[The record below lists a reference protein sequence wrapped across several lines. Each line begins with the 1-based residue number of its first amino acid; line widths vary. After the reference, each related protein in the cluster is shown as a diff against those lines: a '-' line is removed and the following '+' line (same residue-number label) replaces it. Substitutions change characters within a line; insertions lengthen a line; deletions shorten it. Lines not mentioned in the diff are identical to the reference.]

1 MKKKKLK
8 NLTRGFVTLLPVV
21 LFILILR
28 WIFSLIISSVSWI
41 GTLISDAI
49 SYEVP
54 VYFINIISFVLLV
67 LLVWIIGVIMN
78 EKHLGR
84 KLKQWFTPFVSRV
97 PLLSTLFKITNQ
109 VTHTL
114 QNTNSFRETVLLK
127 FPTNY
132 TYSVGFITGEDVS
145 VFEGASNETHLV
157 SVFVPTTPNPTNGYL
172 ILVDPANLIRT
183 DCPVSTAI
191 SFIISMGTTG
201 ATQEVIKSY
210 EVSEWDFFWNNIC
223 NVFIFHYPLICLI
236 ILEY

>member
-1 MKKKKLK
+1 MKKQKLK
-8 NLTRGFVTLLPVV
+8 NLTRGFVTLLPIV

-28 WIFSLIISSVSWI
+28 WIFSLLMSSVSWL
-41 GTLISDAI
+41 GTLISENI
-49 SYEVP
+49 SYEIP
-54 VYFINIISFVLLV
+54 TYLIDIISFVLLV
-67 LLVWIIGVIMN
+67 LLVWIVGIIMN

-84 KLKQWFTPFVSRV
+84 KLKQWFSPLVSKV

-127 FPTNY
+127 FPTDY

-145 VFEGASNETHLV
+145 IFENATNEKHLV

-172 ILVDPANLIRT
+172 VLVDPTNLTRT
-183 DCPVSTAI
+183 SCPVSTAV

-201 ATQEVIKSY
+201 ATQEIIKSY
-210 EVSEWDFFWNNIC
+210 EVSE
-223 NVFIFHYPLICLI
+223 
-236 ILEY
+236 

>member
-1 MKKKKLK
+1 MYMKKKKLN
-8 NLTRGFVTLLPVV
+8 NLMRGFVTLLPVV

-28 WIFSLIISSVSWI
+28 WIFSLIISSVSWL
-41 GTLISDAI
+41 GALIFQNI
-49 SYEVP
+49 SYEIPIHV
-54 VYFINIISFVLLV
+54 INIISFVLLV
-67 LLVWIIGVIMN
+67 LLVWLVGIVMN

-84 KLKQWFTPFVSRV
+84 KLGEWFTPLVSKV

-127 FPTNY
+127 FPTDY

-145 VFEGASNETHLV
+145 LFEGASKESHLV

-172 ILVDPANLIRT
+172 VLVDPDRLIKT
-183 DCPVSTAI
+183 TCPVSIAV

-201 ATQEVIKSY
+201 ATQE
-210 EVSEWDFFWNNIC
+210 
-223 NVFIFHYPLICLI
+223 
-236 ILEY
+236 ILESYDASS

>member
-1 MKKKKLK
+1 MKKQKLK
-8 NLTRGFVTLLPVV
+8 NLTRGFVTLLPIV

-28 WIFSLIISSVSWI
+28 WIFSLLMSSVSWL
-41 GTLISDAI
+41 GTLISENI
-49 SYEVP
+49 SYEIP
-54 VYFINIISFVLLV
+54 TYLIDIISFVLLV
-67 LLVWIIGVIMN
+67 LLVWIVGIIMN

-84 KLKQWFTPFVSRV
+84 KLKQWFSPFVSKV

-127 FPTNY
+127 FPTDY

-145 VFEGASNETHLV
+145 IFESASNEKHLV

-172 ILVDPANLIRT
+172 VLVDPANLTRT
-183 DCPVSTAI
+183 SCPVSTAV

-201 ATQEVIKSY
+201 ATQEIIKSY
-210 EVSEWDFFWNNIC
+210 EVSE
-223 NVFIFHYPLICLI
+223 
-236 ILEY
+236 